1 MNEQHRILID
11 GNVPIPKV
19 IAATTAGAITIVLV
33 WVAGMLGV
41 DVPEV
46 VASAVTVLLM
56 SVTAYVKR

>member
-1 MNEQHRILID
+1 VNEQSRILID

>member
-1 MNEQHRILID
+1 MREESRILID

-19 IAATTAGAITIVLV
+19 VAATTAGAITIVLV

-41 DVPEV
+41 DLPEV